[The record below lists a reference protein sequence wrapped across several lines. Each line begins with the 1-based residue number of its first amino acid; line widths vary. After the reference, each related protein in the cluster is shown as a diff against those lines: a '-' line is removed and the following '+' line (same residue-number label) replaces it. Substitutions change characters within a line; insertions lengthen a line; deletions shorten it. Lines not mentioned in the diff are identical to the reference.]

1 MKQACE
7 GTAQQPE
14 PETGNHQ
21 KSMPSAEHPFVSI
34 ILCTRGV
41 RATLLP
47 CLDRLVAQGKAYGD
61 HEIIIVLNGPEDPTF
76 AHALSHFPV
85 RLLNE
90 PKPGV
95 SAARN
100 YALPHARGDILV
112 FVDDDIMVDSN
123 WLVELIK
130 GFADPS
136 VACVTGRVIP
146 AGPLSI
152 TTERADRYY
161 ASERALSSWT
171 LDASDPDWYQYIVG
185 EPVGFG
191 CNMAFRK
198 KFLETYSMFPLDLGA
213 GSLIGGGDEFYM
225 YLQVIKH
232 GFRIRHV
239 PAAAVTHFFESSSD
253 KSKARNIQL
262 YSGTVAFALKMFLEE
277 KTLRGAT
284 FKWLVSALKRR
295 LRRVW
300 TRKAISSE
308 PQELLSPLEKVKAY
322 LQGVGVYWKSRRAS
336 NSANRR
342 QLE

>member
-1 MKQACE
+1 MV
-7 GTAQQPE
+7 
-14 PETGNHQ
+14 
-21 KSMPSAEHPFVSI
+21 SAEHPFVSI
-34 ILCTRGV
+34 ILCTRGL
-41 RATLLP
+41 RPTLIP
-47 CLDRLVAQGKAYGD
+47 CLDRLVAQGQTYGD
-61 HEIIIVLNGPEDPTF
+61 DEIIVVLNGPEDPTF
-76 AHALSHFPV
+76 TRALSHFPV

-100 YALPHARGDILV
+100 YALPRARGDILV
-112 FVDDDIMVDSN
+112 FVDDDILVDSS
-123 WLVELIK
+123 WLEELIK
-130 GFADPS
+130 GFADPR

-152 TTERADRYY
+152 TAERADRYY

-171 LDASDPDWYQYIVG
+171 LDTSDPDWYQYIVG

-191 CNMAFRK
+191 CNMAFRRN
-198 KFLETYSMFPLDLGA
+198 FLEAYSMFPLDLGA

-225 YLQVIKH
+225 YLQVVKH

-239 PAAAVTHFFESSSD
+239 PAAAVTHFFESSND

-277 KTLRGAT
+277 KALRVAT

-300 TRKAISSE
+300 ARKAISSE
-308 PQELLSPLEKVKAY
+308 PQELLSPFEKFTAY
-322 LQGVGVYWKSRRAS
+322 LQGVGVYWKSRRLR
-336 NSANRR
+336 NSDSTRHSV
-342 QLE
+342 